1 MAAVEEPI
9 RFKGSYPP
17 GSEWRYLSNLTD
29 REFSA
34 QLAGLVPT
42 RSRFGSVEALY
53 QGLKFTATSEFAEGG
68 LLAGKTGI
76 ETMVASDK
84 PKYRNVWER
93 YKDTGF
99 AGGHIAMAI
108 SRENY
113 APSVHARTAGL
124 RERLRKQSPRLAGFM
139 RRRQSYNDYDDR
151 YDRGLTLLGCQL
163 LMYAQNAGA
172 RRLLLQTGEAP
183 LEEWAQP
190 GTSADFWSV
199 TPDGTSGQNAN
210 GKNLVVV
217 RRLLRECGG
226 PLPSVIFLGG
236 RRLEAFAVALLDSL
250 RPAITGEVEGS
261 AWSAEGC
268 GTYNEVLDAVV
279 AAMW

>member
-1 MAAVEEPI
+1 MEEPI
-9 RFKGSYPP
+9 RFKGNYPP
-17 GSEWRYLSNLTD
+17 DSKWRYLSNLAD

-34 QLAGLVPT
+34 QLPGLVPT

-68 LLAGKTGI
+68 LLNGKIGI
-76 ETMVASDK
+76 ETMVACDK

-99 AGGHIAMAI
+99 TGGHIAMAI
-108 SRENY
+108 SREKY

-124 RERLRKQSPRLAGFM
+124 LERLREHSPRLAGFM
-139 RRRQSYNDYDDR
+139 RRRESYNDYD
-151 YDRGLTLLGCQL
+151 RGLMLLGCQL
-163 LMYAQNAGA
+163 LMFSQNAGA
-172 RRLLLQTGEAP
+172 RWLLLQTGEAP
-183 LEEWAQP
+183 LEEHAEL

-226 PLPSVIFLGG
+226 PWPSVFFLGG

-250 RPAITGEVEGS
+250 RPAITGDEGS

-268 GTYNEVLDAVV
+268 GTYSEVLDAVV